1 MKLFRKFFILLL
13 VSGLC
18 EISFAQVNN
27 FRIENMS
34 DEQIVL
40 LMKQNNLMGLSASEL
55 ESKAQDKGMSSD
67 QIIALQKRLDKIDP
81 MLLQATLGKGQMD
94 KSDPYSIRLRIPTRS
109 PRFREK
115 DSVLHVFGSEL
126 FETEGLNFEGNISI
140 PTPSNYV
147 LGVNDELV
155 VDVFGVSEST
165 RKLKV
170 NTEGFVRISNLGP
183 VKVAGLTIE
192 MATQKIRE
200 AMFKIY
206 PAIKTGQTNVS
217 VSLGQIRSI
226 QVTLVGEINKPG
238 SFSLPSTATI
248 MHAMYASGGPNE
260 IGSYRE
266 IQLVRGGKI
275 IVTFDLYDFL
285 IKGNLSNNILL
296 QDDDIIRIPTY
307 SKRVA
312 IKGAVKKPAIFDMK
326 STEDA
331 SLIMDYAGGMSDIAF
346 KELIRIKRLGNQS
359 REVLTLNS
367 KDIKGYQLMSGDTLE
382 VDSLAKRFL
391 NRVMVTGAVYY
402 PGEYGLSTFQSLKAL
417 MTHVQPKENAY
428 FNRAILRRL
437 NEDLSPVFIQF
448 NLKDLLNGRTDVA
461 LIKDDSV
468 HIFEKEQIKEK
479 YFVTIEGE
487 VNKPSYFTYAEG
499 MRVQDLILMANGI
512 RDGATLQRIEIS
524 RRLRQLSNGK
534 DTTVYSIIESLDI
547 DPKNF
552 DISSLDIVLQ
562 PYDIVYIRR
571 SPSYREQ
578 TNVMVEGEVMF
589 PGKYT
594 LQGANE
600 RLSEVIERA
609 GGLKKT
615 SFAEGAMLIRK
626 TFQGSTSS
634 DSTIF
639 EIKYDLIKSKNKQ
652 VKLNASSNNAD
663 TAMISKETL
672 ELFSTQKRVA
682 IDLLKALN
690 NSNSLYDIIM
700 EEGDILK
707 IPRTQQTVQSFG
719 EVNYPQQLA
728 YEKGMQFI
736 KLIKASGGFSSMASK
751 KLSYVLEANGN
762 VRSTSRFLFFNFYP
776 RINPGSEAYVPQKKL
791 KEPLSKGEAIG
802 ITSGLVSLAG
812 VMLAI
817 INSLK

>member
-690 NSNSLYDIIM
+690 NPNSLYDIIM

-776 RINPGSEAYVPQKKL
+776 RINPGSEAYVPQKKI

>member
-81 MLLQATLGKGQMD
+81 MLLQATLSKGQMD

-690 NSNSLYDIIM
+690 NPNSLYDIIM

-776 RINPGSEAYVPQKKL
+776 RINPGSEAYVPQKKI